1 RSGGTGASS
10 GSPGQASGPTGPGT
24 GASGSTG
31 SSGGSGSTGT
41 DLLSL
46 FSEVLQLISSGLP
59 SLVQLGNQ
67 LIAQLGP
74 GLQAL
79 AKAVENGSM
88 TVKDAIAAAAE
99 QIGEDIGEL
108 ELALLP
114 PGATGPIP
122 VLEPMIRALL
132 PEGDRGAGEPVFTTA
147 QLRTEVE
154 PTSSVPLGRQV
165 TVEEQR

>member
-1 RSGGTGASS
+1 M
-10 GSPGQASGPTGPGT
+10 
-24 GASGSTG
+24 
-31 SSGGSGSTGT
+31 
-41 DLLSL
+41 
-46 FSEVLQLISSGLP
+46 P

-154 PTSSVPLGRQV
+154 PTPSVPLGRQV